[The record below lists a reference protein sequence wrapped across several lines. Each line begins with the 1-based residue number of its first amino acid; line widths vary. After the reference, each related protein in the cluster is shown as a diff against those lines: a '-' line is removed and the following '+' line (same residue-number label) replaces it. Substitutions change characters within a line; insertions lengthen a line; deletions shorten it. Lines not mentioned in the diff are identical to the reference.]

1 MKKILLIVAL
11 MCAVLTSCYTSR
23 TYVGDV
29 KPGAPTVK
37 VNDENIHHLI
47 CGLIPIGNNKIDAS
61 KYVGERKNYV
71 VKNQVTFVDGFLS
84 CITFGIY
91 TPTTVIFEVPL
102 DEINNK

>member
-23 TYVGDV
+23 TYVGDI
-29 KPGAPTVK
+29 KPGTPTVK
-37 VNDENIHHLI
+37 VNDENVHYLV
-47 CGLIPIGNNKIDAS
+47 CGLIPIGNNKIDPS

-84 CITFGIY
+84 FITGGIY
-91 TPTTVIFEVPL
+91 TPSTVIFEVPL